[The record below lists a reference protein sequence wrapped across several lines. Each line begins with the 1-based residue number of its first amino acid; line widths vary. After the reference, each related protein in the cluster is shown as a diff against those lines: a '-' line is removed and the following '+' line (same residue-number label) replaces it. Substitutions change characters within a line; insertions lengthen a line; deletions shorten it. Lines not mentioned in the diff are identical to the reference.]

1 MVLIWDVLYRTF
13 KYHLVDSSEMPI
25 FVSMISKVQIIR
37 DFVDSLQDGQLFIY
51 DDITINEVPISYVRE
66 VIQGMCRSKKI
77 IRISNGIFQ
86 KPKFIGKLG
95 PIPPHTNEIA
105 KAISRKYHFNFT
117 ISAEAIENQLGIST
131 QCVSNPVFVANIK
144 REKVVQVLRR
154 KIRFMPFS
162 KEYEKFKDARILNS
176 VLVPDWIRHNLLI

>member
-1 MVLIWDVLYRTF
+1 MLLVAYSFFVSLYKTF
-13 KYHLVDSSEMPI
+13 KYHLVDFLKMSI
-25 FVSMISKVQIIR
+25 FVSMISKIQSIR
-37 DFVDSLQDGQLFIY
+37 DFVGSLQDGQLFIY
-51 DDITINEVPISYVRE
+51 DDIDIVEVPVSYVRE
-66 VIQGMCRSKKI
+66 IIQDMCRSKKI
-77 IRISNGIFQ
+77 IRVSDGIFQ

-144 REKVVQVLRR
+144 REKVVQAQRR
-154 KIRFMPFS
+154 KLIIALYS
-162 KEYEKFKDARILNS
+162 D
-176 VLVPDWIRHNLLI
+176 LVGKVKK